1 MTGVEMVMKH
11 FFYWIISVLWIAM
24 ASTGCAARVAA
35 KVTDPTDLHDYV
47 ERAKQAQDNSGA
59 RTGSLWTTSGQ
70 NSNLFRDLKARNVN
84 DVVTILVSE
93 STQAVASADASNAR
107 STSATAG
114 FTNLFGAE
122 KLIKEI
128 PTLVSGNSDSKF
140 TGSGST
146 SRATTLS
153 TTLTARVTD
162 VLPNGYLVVEGKR
175 EIRVNNENQ
184 SVILTGIVRPND
196 ISKSNMVPSSAVAQM
211 SVYVQGKGS
220 VSQPTKPGWLYK
232 ILTSYLPF

>member
-1 MTGVEMVMKH
+1 MTGAEMIIRRS
-11 FFYWIISVLWIAM
+11 FYWLISVLWIVL
-24 ASTGCAARVAA
+24 ASTGCAAKAPV
-35 KVTDPTDLHDYV
+35 KVTDPTDLRDYV
-47 ERAKQAQDNSGA
+47 EHAKQTQDSTGA
-59 RTGSLWTTSGQ
+59 GTGSLWTTTGQ
-70 NSNLFRDLKARNVN
+70 NSSLFGDLKARYVN

-114 FTNLFGAE
+114 FSNLFGAE
-122 KLIKEI
+122 KLIKEL
-128 PTLVSGNSDSKF
+128 PSLVSGTSDSKF

-184 SVILTGIVRPND
+184 SVILTGIIRPND

-211 SVYVQGKGS
+211 SVYVQGKGT